1 MKQLTDKEMV
11 LLGSIGFLLEDDT
24 VRWGAI
30 QKHLLECGYGDFIES
45 YYQRNIDREDLEDY
59 TNQHLYE
66 IAMDLLKENEV
77 E

>member
-30 QKHLLECGYGDFIES
+30 RKYLIHNGYEEFINA
-45 YYQRNIDREDLEDY
+45 YYEKNVDREDLVEY

-66 IAMDLLKENEV
+66 IAMDLLKENGV

>member
-30 QKHLLECGYGDFIES
+30 QKYLINNGYEEFINA
-45 YYQRNIDREDLEDY
+45 YYEKNIGREDLVEY
-59 TNQHLYE
+59 INQHLYE
-66 IAMDLLKENEV
+66 IAMELLKEENE
-77 E
+77 